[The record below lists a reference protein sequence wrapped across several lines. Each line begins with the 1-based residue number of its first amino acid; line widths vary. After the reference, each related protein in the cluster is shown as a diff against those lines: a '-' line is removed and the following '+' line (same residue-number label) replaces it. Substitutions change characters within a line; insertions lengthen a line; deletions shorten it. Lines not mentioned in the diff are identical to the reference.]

1 MVEQQILGYSYA
13 QVSARLAERWRLP
26 VRIVEAMRFQNEP
39 LAENA
44 GEPLAAIVHLASW
57 RMRAHLAKL
66 DEKQMAD
73 SFPGDVG
80 LLVGLDIDMVLQQ
93 DPFDWR
99 GQPA

>member
-1 MVEQQILGYSYA
+1 VAEALRYQSDP
-13 QVSARLAERWRLP
+13 LAER
-26 VRIVEAMRFQNEP
+26 
-39 LAENA
+39 A
-44 GEPLAAIVHLASW
+44 GEPLAAVAHLAIW

-80 LLVGLDIDMVLQQ
+80 VILGLDIDMVLQQ

-99 GQPA
+99 RGQSAEDVVV